1 MALLPLVTFPLAPV
15 TCYVLQKLIEPAI
28 YINSVCVVKAVGCG
42 ADEENP
48 ARDGLDRRLL
58 RSRSRPGGGGPHA
71 RGRHATPGQMPHWQ
85 LRLKQ
90 AHPHNFTNHEVI
102 ALEFPSTSSASF

>member
-1 MALLPLVTFPLAPV
+1 MALLPLVTFLLAPV

-48 ARDGLDRRLL
+48 ARDGFGSEAAEKPLQAWRWRATRARATRHTRANAPLAA
-58 RSRSRPGGGGPHA
+58 SSEAGP
-71 RGRHATPGQMPHWQ
+71 PP
-85 LRLKQ
+85 
-90 AHPHNFTNHEVI
+90 
-102 ALEFPSTSSASF
+102 

>member
-48 ARDGLDRRLL
+48 ARDGFGSEAAEKPL
-58 RSRSRPGGGGPHA
+58 
-71 RGRHATPGQMPHWQ
+71 
-85 LRLKQ
+85 Q
-90 AHPHNFTNHEVI
+90 AWR
-102 ALEFPSTSSASF
+102 